1 MQAGFIISLFF
12 AIIVAVFALKN
23 GGSVNIDFIFAKV
36 QVSQAIVIF
45 VSAALGAVIV
55 AFLGLVRQVKLTMKL
70 KEQGKLINSLNSD
83 KQSLENEIH
92 ILKEGKTM
100 ESYENLN
107 EAKEIMKEKD
117 GNSNTEGENNTE
129 ENV

>member
-107 EAKEIMKEKD
+107 EVKEIMKEKD